1 MALRLRHNEIN
12 CAWINM
18 QNISVNIRRLRQKQ
32 GLSLRELA
40 HLTGITPSMISQIE
54 NGKTSPSL
62 ATLKNI
68 CDKLETTIGKLID
81 DKPSTTDQVLRLPE
95 RKTMHQ
101 KEQGIYIELLT
112 TPDPYKQME
121 PLYFT
126 LEPNASSGSEY
137 RHYGQEFLV
146 VLKGKLEIILNTNHY
161 ILNKG
166 DSFYF
171 NSSTPHK
178 YRNLS
183 KGNTELVWIVT
194 PPSF

>member
-1 MALRLRHNEIN
+1 
-12 CAWINM
+12 M
-18 QNISVNIRRLRQKQ
+18 QNIGANIRRLRQQQ
-32 GLSLRELA
+32 GLSLQELSQRA
-40 HLTGITPSMISQIE
+40 GITSSMISQIE
-54 NGKTSPSL
+54 NGKTNPSL
-62 ATLKNI
+62 ATLKQISNE
-68 CDKLETTIGKLID
+68 LETTIGQLID
-81 DKPSTTDQVLRLPE
+81 DKESKHDQVLRFPE
-95 RKTMHQ
+95 RKAFHQ
-101 KEQGIYIELLT
+101 KEQGIYMELLT

-126 LEPNASSGSEY
+126 LEPNASSGKAY

-146 VLKGKLEIILNTNHY
+146 ILKGKLEIILNDNKY
-161 ILNKG
+161 VLNKG

-183 KGNTELVWIVT
+183 KGKTELVWIVT